1 MIKQLRD
8 YQVENAIKGIE
19 ILKENKIVYLQC
31 EVRTGKTLM
40 ALEIAK
46 LGGFNNVLFST
57 KKKAISSIQKDYCDF
72 GYKFDITIINDE
84 SMHTVAGDF
93 DLVIHDEHHRFG
105 AFPKPG
111 IATKNFKERFSKLPM
126 IFLSGTP
133 HPESFSQIYHQF
145 CISDYSP
152 FKEFKN
158 FYKWFAG
165 MEFVKTEFDLG
176 YGLVANYSNNED
188 TIYKYYSIQL
198 RKLNKQDPQYNEK
211 QIEIKVNQ
219 AKSIAAMHK
228 ANAKLMQLIEPYLI
242 KQTQVDAGFSSSVNE
257 TVLYCKMKDITYKL
271 INKLKKDKVVRGKD
285 EVILGD
291 TAVKCM
297 GKIHQLSSGTVKF
310 ESGNSSVI
318 DDSKAAFI
326 KFRFSENKI
335 GIFYKFQSELEMLKQ
350 VYGDKLCTDLDTFNA
365 TDKNIALQIVSG
377 REGISLSKADYL
389 VYINIDF
396 SSLSYWQSR
405 DRLTTMDRKTNDVFW
420 VFSEGGIEEKIYNS
434 VMNKRDYTSSI
445 FKKQFLM

>member
-1 MIKQLRD
+1 MKILRD
-8 YQVENAIKGIE
+8 YQIANAKKGIE
-19 ILKENKIVYLQC
+19 ILQERHLVYLQC

-46 LGGFNNVLFST
+46 IGGYGNVLFAT
-57 KKKAISSIQKDYCDF
+57 KKKAISSIQKDYDDF

-84 SMHTVAGDF
+84 SLHTVVGDF

-105 AFPKPG
+105 SFPKPG
-111 IATKNFKERFSKLPM
+111 IATKKFKERFSHLPM

-133 HPESFSQIYHQF
+133 HPESYSQVYHQF
-145 CISDYSP
+145 WISNFSP
-152 FKEFKN
+152 FAEFKN

-165 MEFVKTEFDLG
+165 LEFVKTEFDLG
-176 YGLVANYSNNED
+176 YGMVANYSNNED
-188 TIYKYYSIQL
+188 TIYKFYSIQL
-198 RKLNKQDPQYNEK
+198 RKLNKKDPKYTDK

-219 AKSIAAMHK
+219 TKSIAAMHK
-228 ANAKLMQLIEPYLI
+228 ANAKLMRIIDPYLI
-242 KQTQVDAGFSSSVNE
+242 KQTQAEAGFTSSVNE
-257 TVLYCKMKDITYKL
+257 KVIYCKMQDITYKL

-297 GKIHQLSSGTVKF
+297 GKVHQLSSGTIKF
-310 ESGNSSVI
+310 ESGNSAII
-318 DDSKAAFI
+318 DDSKARFI
-326 KFRFSENKI
+326 RDKFTSYKI
-335 GIFYKFQSELEMLKQ
+335 GIFYKFQSELDMLKQ

-396 SSLSYWQSR
+396 SSLSYWHSR
-405 DRLTTMDRKTNDVFW
+405 DRLTTMDRKNNDIFW
-420 VFSEGGIEEKIYNS
+420 VFAEGGIEDYVYNA
-434 VMNKRDYTSSI
+434 VIKKKDYTSSV
-445 FKKQFLM
+445 FKKDFLS